1 MNYENALLKTIK
13 IGIFLA
19 LFTPLILGPF
29 GMTFSAY
36 PKAVFFR
43 TIVEIIFI
51 LYLLLILLNSRYLF
65 KISPLVLAVF
75 VFLVMLFLSGLLG
88 FNFQRSFFGELERG
102 EGIILYLHLT
112 LFFLILISI
121 FDKKEEWFRLLKL
134 TLIISAISSLAG
146 ILQKL
151 NVYSFYGIDKPRVSG
166 TLVNPDFFGAY
177 IVLAIFVGIFVLLTE
192 KNKKWKIVWS
202 AILILNFYTL
212 ILSGTRAAWLG
223 MGAGIVF
230 IFSFWLFYY
239 SKLRPKLRKIILF
252 IAFIFVLFVLLIVLN
267 QGKPF
272 IRNNYFLSRAVSLLD
287 IRTVYS
293 RLLVWEVAFDAWKEK
308 PILGWGPESFSY
320 IFDKSFEA
328 DKHRLIL
335 REFFFDRPHN
345 KIMGLMASSGI
356 LGLLSYLSI
365 FAAAFYILFKRYSGT
380 SRLVLIALLI
390 AYFVQNLFTFD
401 TISTYLIFFLVLG
414 FVNNLSSHP
423 AERGS
428 GDGERKKLTS
438 FKIIF
443 IVSLILLS
451 LIALYQVN
459 LKLTLAGLTIIEG
472 GKMESKDFNKALS
485 YYKKGI
491 SQNTIFAQ
499 DFRVEV
505 IARLIII
512 LEGGWAKESEK
523 EMITMLSDLKPF
535 LEKQLEKPDIRY
547 RNFYELLARINERIY
562 LFSGDPE
569 ALIAMEEV
577 SRKALEFNDQRS
589 QFYQLLGKVKIFQK
603 NYQKGEAFFEIAFE
617 LTPRQ
622 LEDRINYYKD
632 LGVAYFK
639 AGDKPKAAENFKKS
653 IDLKYLMFKLFSK
666 KAPSKKEAIF
676 MEKVARIYYFDLND
690 LETSQEIYEKA
701 MEMYPQYQK
710 ELQFHLEQMFKTRF

>member
-1 MNYENALLKTIK
+1 MNYENVLLRTIK

-51 LYLLLILLNSRYLF
+51 LYLLLILLNPRYLF
-65 KISPLVLAVF
+65 KISPLVLVVF
-75 VFLVMLFLSGLLG
+75 VFLGMLFLSGLWG
-88 FNFQRSFFGELERG
+88 FNFHRSFFGELERG

-267 QGKPF
+267 QDKPF
-272 IRNNYFLSRAVSLLD
+272 IRDNYFLNRAVSLLD

-335 REFFFDRPHN
+335 KEFFFDRPHN

-356 LGLLSYLSI
+356 FGTLSYLSVFFII
-365 FAAAFYILFKRYSGT
+365 FYLFFKQRIFNRSVCLILIGFF
-380 SRLVLIALLI
+380 V

-423 AERGS
+423 AKRGS
-428 GDGERKKLTS
+428 GDGERKKLTF
-438 FKIIF
+438 FKIIL

-459 LKLTLAGLTIIEG
+459 LKPTLAGLTIIEG
-472 GKMESKDFNKALS
+472 GKMESRDFNKALS

-499 DFRVEV
+499 DFKVEV
-505 IARLIII
+505 IARLITI
-512 LEGGWAKESEK
+512 LEQGGRKGSEK
-523 EMITMLSDLKPF
+523 EMITILYDLKPF

-577 SRKALEFNDQRS
+577 SRKALEFNDQRP

-603 NYQKGEAFFEIAFE
+603 NYQKGEALFEKAFE
-617 LTPRQ
+617 LTPKR
-622 LEDRINYYKD
+622 LEDRINYHKD

-639 AGDKPKAAENFKKS
+639 ASDKPKAAENLKKS
-653 IDLKYLMFKLFSK
+653 IDLKYLRFKLFSK
-666 KAPSKKEAIF
+666 RFSSEKEIIF

-690 LETSQEIYEKA
+690 LETCREIYEKA

-710 ELQFHLEQMFKTRF
+710 VLQTRLEALIKQ